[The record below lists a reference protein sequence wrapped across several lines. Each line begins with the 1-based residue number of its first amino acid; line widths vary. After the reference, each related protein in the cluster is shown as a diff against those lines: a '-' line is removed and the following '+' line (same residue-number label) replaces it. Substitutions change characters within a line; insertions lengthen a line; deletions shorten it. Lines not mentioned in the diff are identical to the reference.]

1 MTDRP
6 DLPFDMVF
14 GEDGLA
20 PGTGQA
26 AGAGSG

>member
-6 DLPFDMVF
+6 DLPFDVVF

-20 PGTGQA
+20 LDAGQPCAGPG
-26 AGAGSG
+26 